1 MTPVNSK
8 DRGKKDVWFGRAK
21 YIIMVTA
28 FSNSSLRV
36 REKIIKN
43 TVSKTIFN
51 KLKVVGVV
59 RHKTRYGILTYR
71 CPKNIHIIWLCTALD
86 WY

>member
-1 MTPVNSK
+1 MGGTLHADGGHTNGEAILRSRKQSLAPVNSK
-8 DRGKKDVWFGRAK
+8 DREKKDVWFGRAK

-28 FSNSSLRV
+28 FSNPSLRV

-51 KLKVVGVV
+51 KLKLV
-59 RHKTRYGILTYR
+59 
-71 CPKNIHIIWLCTALD
+71 
-86 WY
+86 